1 MVCSKKIKESG
12 IMIDNKLLT
21 FIILSEEKNYT
32 RAAEIL
38 HMTQP
43 AVTMH
48 IKKLEEYF
56 KCKLFERSM
65 KLTEE
70 GKIILDF
77 ARLSVASEEILRKR
91 LSKIELPLNVGA
103 TLSIADYYLP
113 KYLLHRVGDKVVNYS
128 IQVSN
133 TEVLTEKMLN
143 GSLACSL
150 VEGIF
155 DPAVFEAR
163 EFCNAEFKGVVS
175 ACHPLAGKKINFDE
189 VFKYPLIIREKGSG
203 TRNIFEGYIGQMS
216 KNTECFPKIIEI
228 GSFMLIKKLLYG
240 SDAVSFMY
248 SEVAREEVDR
258 GRLAYLE
265 IENFDLK
272 KPLHFIYPKNS
283 IYAKENKKFFKTLFS
298 DF

>member
-1 MVCSKKIKESG
+1 
-12 IMIDNKLLT
+12 MIDNKLLT
-21 FIILSEEKNYT
+21 FIVLSEEKSYT

-56 KCKLFERSM
+56 KCKLFEHSM
-65 KLTEE
+65 ELTEK

-77 ARLSVASEEILRKR
+77 ARLSAANEEILTKR
-91 LSKIELPLNVGA
+91 LSKTELPLNVGA

-113 KYLLHRVGDKVVNYS
+113 KYLLHRVRGKDVNYS

-133 TEVLTEKMLN
+133 TEILTEKMLN

-175 ACHPLAGKKINFDE
+175 ARHPLAGKRINFDE

-216 KNTECFPKIIEI
+216 KNTGCFSKIIEI
-228 GSFMLIKKLLYG
+228 GSFMLIKKLLHG

-248 SEVAREEVDR
+248 SEVAKEEVER
-258 GRLAYLE
+258 GRLVYLE
-265 IENFDLK
+265 IENFNLK

-283 IYAKENKKFFKTLFS
+283 IYSKENKSFFKMLFS
-298 DF
+298 DY